1 MPPEPT
7 QRSSRTCKTPPAAHE
22 LGRVATSELT
32 QVARCQPSESEV
44 LDGMECDCGDC
55 EQSHPDPTVDACMQT
70 HNLSQV
76 LAERACQETQLPH
89 IGMITVSCLVV
100 LLLIGMFQLKR
111 YHQKW
116 WRDLVHHAFLEVDL
130 DKSGQINEHE
140 LHAALLH
147 LYWQLPVRCP
157 PPSKL
162 ATHVLLCQLDKDGS
176 GDLDLDEFQML
187 CKHLAARKAAG
198 FKHAVHPV

>member
-1 MPPEPT
+1 MTILMLVVGWMSFWGDRRCRVSEIWAQVPHLPPEPT
-7 QRSSRTCKTPPAAHE
+7 QRSSRTCKTPLAHE

-32 QVARCQPSESEV
+32 QVARYQPSESEV

-55 EQSHPDPTVDACMQT
+55 EESHPDPTVDACMQT

-140 LHAALLH
+140 LAIAVDPQPLLQAESTGRR
-147 LYWQLPVRCP
+147 W
-157 PPSKL
+157 PPS
-162 ATHVLLCQLDKDGS
+162 H
-176 GDLDLDEFQML
+176 
-187 CKHLAARKAAG
+187 AG
-198 FKHAVHPV
+198 RRRSSSYCV